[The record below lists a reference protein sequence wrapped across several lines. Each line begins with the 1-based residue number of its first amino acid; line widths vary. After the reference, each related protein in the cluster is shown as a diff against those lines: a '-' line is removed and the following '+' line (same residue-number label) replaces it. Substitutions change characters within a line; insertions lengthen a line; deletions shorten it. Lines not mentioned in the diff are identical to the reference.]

1 MPDDRHDSDVD
12 PVEPDHRLPD
22 EGRNGVRPDGMNTRP
37 ARFEEVAE
45 PVDLVA
51 VQADDELISAL
62 AAGMSVS
69 APGAGGYDAD
79 DRVAAILAAW
89 KAEVD
94 TEPVPELVDLDT
106 AMAAVHAGRPRSRRA
121 RHLAPIAA
129 AAAFIVLAIG
139 GLSVG
144 SYNAHPND
152 MLWGVS
158 KVLYS
163 ERAESVQA
171 AAQVEQHI
179 TMAKEALVA
188 GQPAQAAQ
196 ELAKAEASL
205 VAVRPEEGRNQLAE
219 TQDFLAAKAAET
231 PQGQPTNPG
240 TPLATQPQRP
250 VPPGAATG
258 TSPSTGSSTATSP
271 SSSPESVSPDPGSPS
286 SDPRRSEQQPSEPPT
301 SRNPEYD
308 VRRAPAG
315 PGPDTSAPES
325 TSVPS
330 APTSPGDPDEGSP
343 DSTPGGA
350 GPTATPEG
358 RPDPATTSS
367 KAPPPSSPVGGGSE
381 GGGEGKPT
389 SPDSQ
394 GEPTSN

>member
-1 MPDDRHDSDVD
+1 VSDDRHDSDVD

-22 EGRNGVRPDGMNTRP
+22 VGPNGARPNGMNTRP
-37 ARFEEVAE
+37 ARLEEVEE

-51 VQADDELISAL
+51 VQADDELINAL

-106 AMAAVHAGRPRSRRA
+106 AVAAVHAGRPRSRRA
-121 RHLAPIAA
+121 RHLVPIAA

-163 ERAESVQA
+163 ERAVSVQA

-179 TMAKEALVA
+179 TLAKEALVA
-188 GQPAQAAQ
+188 GEPVQASK

-205 VAVRPEEGRNQLAE
+205 AAVRPEEGRDQLAE

-240 TPLATQPQRP
+240 TPLSTQPQRP
-250 VPPGAATG
+250 VPPGAATD
-258 TSPSTGSSTATSP
+258 TSPSTGSSSATS
-271 SSSPESVSPDPGSPS
+271 SESVSPDPSSPS
-286 SDPRRSEQQPSEPPT
+286 RDPRRSEQQSSEPPT

-308 VRRAPAG
+308 LRMAPGG
-315 PGPDTSAPES
+315 PGPESGSDTSPPES
-325 TSVPS
+325 TSAPS

-343 DSTPGGA
+343 DPTTGGEA
-350 GPTATPEG
+350 PTATPEG
-358 RPDPATTSS
+358 KPDPATTS
-367 KAPPPSSPVGGGSE
+367 KAPPPSSPGGGSE
-381 GGGEGKPT
+381 GGEGEPT
-389 SPDSQ
+389 SPDSR
-394 GEPTSN
+394 GGPTSN